1 MTTRASSGFPTAR
14 RPTTVSTDHPA
25 CRAAI
30 RDGQITLNRW
40 SRSLLSGGP
49 ERAGMRTI
57 DAALADLRLLGDE
70 LVVSPVPHA
79 PWEAEAE
86 AALLA
91 WAVAVGYRRA
101 WLPDRVVELDGEP
114 VTLTRARVRC
124 PTCSAT
130 WEDETVIFWERV
142 RRAGGFPG
150 ICLACGGSLPEW
162 RCRGSAR
169 ANARMKKAANA
180 KVSER
185 GRRQRH
191 P

>member
-1 MTTRASSGFPTAR
+1 M
-14 RPTTVSTDHPA
+14 STDHPA
-25 CRAAI
+25 YRAAI
-30 RDGQITLNRW
+30 GDGQITLNRW

-49 ERAGMRTI
+49 QPAGMRTI
-57 DAALADLRLLGDE
+57 DVALADLRLLGDE
-70 LVVSPVPHA
+70 LIVSPVPHA
-79 PWEAEAE
+79 SWDADAE

-91 WAVAVGYRRA
+91 WAMVVGYRRA
-101 WLPDRVVELDGEP
+101 WLPDRVVALDAEP
-114 VTLTRARVRC
+114 AALTRARVRC
-124 PTCSAT
+124 PTCGAT
-130 WEDETVIFWERV
+130 WEDETVVFWERV

-162 RCRGSAR
+162 RCRGSSRAKAR
-169 ANARMKKAANA
+169 PEKTADG